1 MQNFDSECQRCTPF
15 LRPGW
20 CGLAAVTAASIFFPA
35 HKALADEPATN
46 AVSSTA
52 SDPVL
57 GLMLEKGMITEDEAN
72 RVQALADARR
82 TNMAAEYAPENSRW
96 KISPGIKNVE
106 LFGDL
111 RVRYEGRSENDPSGG
126 KITLNRF
133 RYAVRVGLRGDAFED
148 FYYGLRL
155 ETSSN
160 PRSTWVTMAS
170 SSPDP
175 YGKSAAGIDIGQVY
189 LGWKPGSWLDLT
201 VGKMPN
207 PLYTTTLVWSSS
219 INPEGLSERL
229 NYTVGQV
236 DFFANFGQFLYQDEN
251 PNTASSGLFGSGQN
265 AGSLFG
271 QTANNIFQIAWE
283 AGLNYRITPNLSAKA
298 AAALYKYYG
307 QTTSTS
313 EQGVAPYYGDNYIGE
328 GAYTGINP
336 YGVNGYSG
344 YNSSGSFFTP
354 SGNGVNSSSSYPNN
368 QVGLDHLTVL
378 EVPLEINYHF
388 NQVDARVFGDFA
400 YNLEGIERAQAA
412 AQGYQAYLQYEGTLG
427 NGTPTVHT
435 FSPQTH
441 DVKAYQFG
449 LALASKDSLGL
460 VNGATAKK
468 NAWEAR
474 AYWQHIEQYS
484 LDPNLLDLDYFAG
497 DENLEGVYAA
507 LAYGFSGNFIG
518 TFRYGYAS
526 RINHLLGTGG
536 TGTDIPQINPINS
549 YQLFQVDLTFKF

>member
-1 MQNFDSECQRCTPF
+1 
-15 LRPGW
+15 LGW
-20 CGLAAVTAASIFFPA
+20 GGLAAVTAASILLPA
-35 HKALADEPATN
+35 PHASAADPATN
-46 AVSSTA
+46 AVSSA
-52 SDPVL
+52 PSDPVL

-72 RVQALADARR
+72 KVQAQADARR
-82 TNMAAEYAPENSRW
+82 TNMAAEYAQENSRW
-96 KISPGIKNVE
+96 KISPGIKSVE

-111 RVRYEGRSENDPSGG
+111 RTRYEGRSETDPSGG

-133 RYAVRVGLRGDAFED
+133 RYAVRFGLRGDAFED
-148 FYYGLRL
+148 FYYGFRL

-175 YGKSAAGIDIGQVY
+175 YGKSAAGINIGQVY
-189 LGWKPGSWLDLT
+189 LGWKPETWLDLT

-207 PLYTTTLVWSSS
+207 PLFTTPMVWSSS
-219 INPEGLSERL
+219 INPEGLAERL

-236 DFFANFGQFLYQDEN
+236 DFFANFGQFLYQDQN

-265 AGSLFG
+265 ASGLLG
-271 QTANNIFQIAWE
+271 QTANNIVQVAWE
-283 AGLNYRITPNLSAKA
+283 AGLNYRLTPELSVKA
-298 AAALYKYYG
+298 AATIYKYYG
-307 QTTSTS
+307 QSRSTS
-313 EQGVAPYYGDNYIGE
+313 EQGDAPYYGDDYIGE
-328 GAYTGINP
+328 GADTGVNP
-336 YGVNGYSG
+336 YRVNGYSG
-344 YNSSGSFFTP
+344 YNSSGSFFTTA
-354 SGNGVNSSSSYPNN
+354 GNYYNSSSGYPNN

-388 NQVDARVFGDFA
+388 DHVDARAFGDFA

-412 AQGYQAYLQYEGTLG
+412 SQGYAAYLQYQNSLG
-427 NGTPTVHT
+427 NGTPTVQP

-460 VNGATAKK
+460 VNGTNAKK

-497 DENLEGVYAA
+497 AENLEGVYAA